1 MNGYAYKKYG
11 YRCSATVFRYAS
23 VQMLLGLLVFLLTL
37 STQGI
42 TYWLVGTLLVVSSCL
57 FSLQILRQKTHL
69 WQALTRRFRK
79 C

>member
-11 YRCSATVFRYAS
+11 YRCSATVFRYAA

-37 STQGI
+37 SVSGV
-42 TYWLVGTLLVVSSCL
+42 TYWLLGALLVAVSSL

-79 C
+79 G